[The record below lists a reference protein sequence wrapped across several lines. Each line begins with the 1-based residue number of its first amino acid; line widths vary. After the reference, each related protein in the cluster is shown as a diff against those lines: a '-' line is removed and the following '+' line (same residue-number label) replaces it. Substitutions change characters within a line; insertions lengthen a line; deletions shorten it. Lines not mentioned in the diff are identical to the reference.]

1 MKTDTNG
8 DRLGQSNGSSTTFP
22 EQQNGQSN
30 LPSST
35 SFFFE
40 NTLQQ
45 VFKKNKMIKPSLLTS
60 TIMISI

>member
-35 SFFFE
+35 SFFLKIRF
-40 NTLQQ
+40 
-45 VFKKNKMIKPSLLTS
+45 NKFSRRTK
-60 TIMISI
+60 